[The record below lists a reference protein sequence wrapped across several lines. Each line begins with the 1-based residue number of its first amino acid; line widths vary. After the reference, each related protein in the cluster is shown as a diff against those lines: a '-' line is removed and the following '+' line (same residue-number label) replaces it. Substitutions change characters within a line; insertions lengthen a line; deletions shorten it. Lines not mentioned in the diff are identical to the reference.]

1 MSVNDIINRF
11 PAAVRGTAAANVK
24 KTWQYNITRPCY
36 VVLDHG
42 KCEVHEG
49 ATDQFDV
56 RFTISD
62 DNLVALFKGELS
74 GMAAFM
80 SGKLKVEGDRMFAQR
95 IPSLF
100 NTDILLGR
108 A

>member
-1 MSVNDIINRF
+1 MSPNDIINRF
-11 PAAVRGTAAANVK
+11 PLAMIPAATANIK

-49 ATDQFDV
+49 NADQFDV
-56 RFTISD
+56 QFTISD
-62 DNLVALFKGELS
+62 DNLLALFRGELS

-80 SGKLKVEGDRMFAQR
+80 TGKLKVEGDRMFAQR

-100 NTDILLGR
+100 NTDVLLGK

>member
-1 MSVNDIINRF
+1 MSPNDIINRF
-11 PAAVRGTAAANVK
+11 PLAMIPTATANIK
-24 KTWQYNITRPCY
+24 KTWQYNITHPCY

-49 ATDQFDV
+49 NADPFDV

-62 DNLVALFKGELS
+62 DNLVALFRGELS

-100 NTDILLGR
+100 NTDVLLGKV
-108 A
+108 